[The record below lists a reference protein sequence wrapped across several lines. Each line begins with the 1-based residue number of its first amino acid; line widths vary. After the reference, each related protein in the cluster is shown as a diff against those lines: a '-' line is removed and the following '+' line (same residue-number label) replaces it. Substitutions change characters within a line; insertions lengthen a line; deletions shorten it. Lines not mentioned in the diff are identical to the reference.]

1 MGKTNIW
8 FKKKTTAKCKK
19 DTLARSHYA
28 TSSHIYSTGGL
39 NLKLVELYL
48 P

>member
-1 MGKTNIW
+1 MVL
-8 FKKKTTAKCKK
+8 KKNNGQKKCKK

-28 TSSHIYSTGGL
+28 TSLHIYSTGGL